1 LTRLLAY
8 LPRGNTLD
16 DRAWQKRHVFLQW
29 VLLLHLPT
37 LFLFGVYRGRTAWDT
52 MVVLSVP
59 AACLVL
65 GRLIKHRRTAS
76 VLITAGLTY
85 CSAVL
90 VSFSGGSIEAHFH
103 FFIMIGFIALYQD
116 WVPFL
121 WNVGFTVLSH
131 GIGSAV
137 KTNLIFNH
145 PAGQTSPWV
154 WSAIHGIAVLAAC
167 CGVVIFWETTER
179 EQRKTLTLT
188 RQLADAEINRRR
200 FTSDLLVNLARRNQS
215 LLYRQLGLIN
225 QLEDQEEDP
234 DALADLF
241 QLDHLATRIRRNAES
256 LLVLSGEEPPRIWG
270 RPVALVDVVRAAIAE
285 TEDLDRVVFAVDER
299 LAVFGN
305 AVADLTHL
313 VAELV
318 ENAVHFSPP
327 EASVIIRTRPYLQ
340 SPGAHVLTVEDWGV
354 GMRPEDM
361 AAANEQLATPRD
373 VDLSVS
379 QRLGLHVVA
388 RLAQRHGIDV
398 SLTPTPGCGVT
409 AAVVLP
415 PSLFADAAAP
425 AADDGFGDGE
435 VPTGV
440 VPALAASVTPTPAA
454 DLPSAPPPPP
464 ASPRWSPPAEQQ
476 WVDLTDGAPAN
487 RGNGGHAGE
496 RAPHRPAAG
505 EPDPY
510 HPAVGEPASYHPAVG
525 EPASYRPAAGEPA
538 PSVLRPGERVG
549 NGAHGGEPA
558 PNGARAEQPVP
569 AGAGDGNGDHLPA
582 GDGGDWSGWWE
593 PSTDELRN
601 GEPTSPIAARPP
613 LSERAQ
619 TPFPGTPSSGTPF
632 PGTPSSGTPF
642 PGTPGS
648 GTPEPHP
655 LMPGPPERE
664 GSPMPERAAPAVH
677 SPRAHDPRAY
687 DALAHDALAHDARGH
702 DPRGDDARA
711 YDPLQPAPAPVGV
724 HGPEAGE
731 EANGPTLSRRVPQAH
746 LAPELRRSGQGPAA
760 ARPDAPL
767 PDAAEARA
775 ALSRYQASRQAAR
788 AVVEE
793 GADPE
798 RPANGGW
805 S

>member
-16 DRAWQKRHVFLQW
+16 DRAWHKRHVFLQG
-29 VLLLHLPT
+29 VLLLHLPVLFAFGLFMGRSFLGT
-37 LFLFGVYRGRTAWDT
+37 LS
-52 MVVLSVP
+52 VLSVP
-59 AACLVL
+59 IACLVL
-65 GRLIKHRRTAS
+65 GRLIQQRRAAS

-90 VSFSGGSIEAHFH
+90 VGFSNGSIEAHFH

-121 WNVGFTVLSH
+121 WNVVFTVLSH
-131 GIGSAV
+131 GIGSV
-137 KTNLIFNH
+137 WRTNLIFNH

-154 WSAIHGIAVLAAC
+154 WSAIHGAAVLAAC

-188 RQLADAEINRRR
+188 KQLADAEITRRR

-225 QLEDQEEDP
+225 QLEEHEEDP

-256 LLVLSGEEPPRIWG
+256 LLVLSGEEPPRTWG

-285 TEDLDRVVFAVDER
+285 TEDLDRVVFSVEER

-327 EASVIIRTRPYLQ
+327 EASVVIRTRPFLQ
-340 SPGAHVLTVEDWGV
+340 IPGAHVLTVEDWGV

-361 AAANEQLATPRD
+361 AAANDLLAVPRE

-388 RLAQRHGIDV
+388 RLAKRHSIQV

-415 PSLFADAAAP
+415 PPLFADPESGPEELPADEADVTAEVVPVALPASVASAPSAADPAAP
-425 AADDGFGDGE
+425 
-435 VPTGV
+435 
-440 VPALAASVTPTPAA
+440 
-454 DLPSAPPPPP
+454 
-464 ASPRWSPPAEQQ
+464 
-476 WVDLTDGAPAN
+476 
-487 RGNGGHAGE
+487 
-496 RAPHRPAAG
+496 
-505 EPDPY
+505 
-510 HPAVGEPASYHPAVG
+510 
-525 EPASYRPAAGEPA
+525 
-538 PSVLRPGERVG
+538 
-549 NGAHGGEPA
+549 
-558 PNGARAEQPVP
+558 P
-569 AGAGDGNGDHLPA
+569 AGAGWTRAERWIDLTDEPDPAGNGNGHSVTGPSTPDGDGRPA
-582 GDGGDWSGWWE
+582 GPDGDGADWSGWWE
-593 PSTDELRN
+593 PSPGDLDH
-601 GEPTSPIAARPP
+601 GDPLSPLAARPP

-619 TPFPGTPSSGTPF
+619 APLSARIPPPA
-632 PGTPSSGTPF
+632 
-642 PGTPGS
+642 
-648 GTPEPHP
+648 GTPEPRPAAGAPDPHSPAGAPHP
-655 LMPGPPERE
+655 HSPASAHDPHPAAGVYDLGPAAGVYDPHPAAGAPHPHPAVPGAPERE
-664 GSPMPERAAPAVH
+664 GSPPAPGVDAAVH
-677 SPRAHDPRAY
+677 SP
-687 DALAHDALAHDARGH
+687 LGH
-702 DPRGDDARA
+702 S
-711 YDPLQPAPAPVGV
+711 PAPAHSPGPASGPAAARSPAAPVPV
-724 HGPEAGE
+724 AVEAGAE
-731 EANGPTLSRRVPQAH
+731 PMVLARRVPQAH
-746 LAPELRRSGQGPAA
+746 LAPELRRNGRGATAA
-760 ARPDAPL
+760 EPEGPL

-788 AVVEE
+788 AAVDE
-793 GADPE
+793 GRAAQPSRSGDAGPGG
-798 RPANGGW
+798 PPGDGGW

>member
-29 VLLLHLPT
+29 LLLLHLPA
-37 LFLFGVYRGRTAWDT
+37 LFVFGVLRGRTAWDT

-179 EQRKTLTLT
+179 EQRMTLTLT
-188 RQLADAEINRRR
+188 RQLADAEIGRRR

-241 QLDHLATRIRRNAES
+241 RLDHLATRIRRNAES
-256 LLVLSGEEPPRIWG
+256 LLVLSGEEPPRTWG

-361 AAANEQLATPRD
+361 AAANELLATPRD

-388 RLAQRHGIDV
+388 RLAQRHSIDV

-415 PSLFADAAAP
+415 PSLFADAAASGE
-425 AADDGFGDGE
+425 GFGDE
-435 VPTGV
+435 EAPVGV

-454 DLPSAPPPPP
+454 DLPPAPPPPP
-464 ASPRWSPPAEQQ
+464 APRAWSPPAEQ
-476 WVDLTDGAPAN
+476 WVDLTDGAPAA

-496 RAPHRPAAG
+496 PAP
-505 EPDPY
+505 
-510 HPAVGEPASYHPAVG
+510 
-525 EPASYRPAAGEPA
+525 YRPAADE
-538 PSVLRPGERVG
+538 
-549 NGAHGGEPA
+549 
-558 PNGARAEQPVP
+558 PVP
-569 AGAGDGNGDHLPA
+569 AGAGNGNGDHLAA
-582 GDGGDWSGWWE
+582 GDDGDWSGWWE
-593 PSTDELRN
+593 PSHDELRD
-601 GEPTSPIAARPP
+601 GEPMSPLAARPP
-613 LSERAQ
+613 LSERIQA
-619 TPFPGTPSSGTPF
+619 PFSGTP
-632 PGTPSSGTPF
+632 
-642 PGTPGS
+642 

-655 LMPGPPERE
+655 RMPGPPAWE
-664 GSPMPERAAPAVH
+664 GSPLPERAAPAVH
-677 SPRAHDPRAY
+677 SPRAHEPR
-687 DALAHDALAHDARGH
+687 
-702 DPRGDDARA
+702 
-711 YDPLQPAPAPVGV
+711 QPAASPVGG
-724 HGPEAGE
+724 HGAGPEAGE
-731 EANGPTLSRRVPQAH
+731 QADGPMLARRVPQAH

-760 ARPDAPL
+760 AQPGAPRPDAA
-767 PDAAEARA
+767 DARA

-788 AVVEE
+788 AMVEE

-798 RPANGGW
+798 RPASGGW

>member
-37 LFLFGVYRGRTAWDT
+37 LFIFGVLRGRTAWDT

-65 GRLIKHRRTAS
+65 GRLIRHRRTAA

-179 EQRKTLTLT
+179 EQRKTLDLT
-188 RQLADAEINRRR
+188 KQLADAEITRRR

-234 DALADLF
+234 DALSDLF
-241 QLDHLATRIRRNAES
+241 RLDHLATRIRRNAES
-256 LLVLSGEEPPRIWG
+256 LLVLSGEEPPRTWG

-361 AAANEQLATPRD
+361 AAANDLLATPRD

-415 PSLFADAAAP
+415 PSLFADAAP
-425 AADDGFGDGE
+425 ASDDGFGFGDE
-435 VPTGV
+435 EAPAGV
-440 VPALAASVTPTPAA
+440 VPALAASVTPTAAA
-454 DLPSAPPPPP
+454 DLPPAPPAP
-464 ASPRWSPPAEQQ
+464 PRWSPPAEQQ

-487 RGNGGHAGE
+487 RGNGGHAEE
-496 RAPHRPAAG
+496 RAP
-505 EPDPY
+505 
-510 HPAVGEPASYHPAVG
+510 
-525 EPASYRPAAGEPA
+525 YRPAAGEPA
-538 PSVLRPGERVG
+538 PYRPAAGEPGPSGLRPGERAPT
-549 NGAHGGEPA
+549 GARGGEPV
-558 PNGARAEQPVP
+558 PNGARGEEPVP
-569 AGAGDGNGDHLPA
+569 AGAGNGNGDHLAA

-593 PSTDELRN
+593 PSPDELRD
-601 GEPTSPIAARPP
+601 GEPMSPIAARPP
-613 LSERAQ
+613 LSERVQAPFSD
-619 TPFPGTPSSGTPF
+619 TPAGTPSSGTP
-632 PGTPSSGTPF
+632 SSGTPA
-642 PGTPGS
+642 GTPS
-648 GTPEPHP
+648 WGTPEPQP
-655 LMPGPPERE
+655 RMPGPPEWE

-677 SPRAHDPRAY
+677 SPRAHDPRAH
-687 DALAHDALAHDARGH
+687 DPQVHDAQVH
-702 DPRGDDARA
+702 DPRAH
-711 YDPLQPAPAPVGV
+711 DPLRPAPAPVGV
-724 HGPEAGE
+724 HGAGPEVGE
-731 EANGPTLSRRVPQAH
+731 PANGPVLSRRVPQAH
-746 LAPELRRSGQGPAA
+746 LAPELRRSGQGSAA
-760 ARPDAPL
+760 TRPDAPL

>member
-1 LTRLLAY
+1 
-8 LPRGNTLD
+8 
-16 DRAWQKRHVFLQW
+16 
-29 VLLLHLPT
+29 
-37 LFLFGVYRGRTAWDT
+37 
-52 MVVLSVP
+52 M
-59 AACLVL
+59 
-65 GRLIKHRRTAS
+65 
-76 VLITAGLTY
+76 
-85 CSAVL
+85 
-90 VSFSGGSIEAHFH
+90 
-103 FFIMIGFIALYQD
+103 
-116 WVPFL
+116 
-121 WNVGFTVLSH
+121 
-131 GIGSAV
+131 
-137 KTNLIFNH
+137 
-145 PAGQTSPWV
+145 
-154 WSAIHGIAVLAAC
+154 
-167 CGVVIFWETTER
+167 
-179 EQRKTLTLT
+179 
-188 RQLADAEINRRR
+188 
-200 FTSDLLVNLARRNQS
+200 LVNLARRNQS

-241 QLDHLATRIRRNAES
+241 RLDHLATRIRRNAES
-256 LLVLSGEEPPRIWG
+256 LLVLSGEEPPRTWG

-361 AAANEQLATPRD
+361 VEANELLATPRD

-425 AADDGFGDGE
+425 TDEGFGDE
-435 VPTGV
+435 EAPAGV

-454 DLPSAPPPPP
+454 DLPAAPPPPS
-464 ASPRWSPPAEQQ
+464 ASPRWSPPAEQH
-476 WVDLTDGAPAN
+476 WVDLTDGAPAG
-487 RGNGGHAGE
+487 GNGGRSGE
-496 RAPHRPAAG
+496 HHPAAG
-505 EPDPY
+505 
-510 HPAVGEPASYHPAVG
+510 
-525 EPASYRPAAGEPA
+525 
-538 PSVLRPGERVG
+538 
-549 NGAHGGEPA
+549 N
-558 PNGARAEQPVP
+558 
-569 AGAGDGNGDHLPA
+569 GNGDHLA
-582 GDGGDWSGWWE
+582 AADGGDWSGWWE
-593 PSTDELRN
+593 ASPDELRD
-601 GEPTSPIAARPP
+601 GEPMSPIAARPP

-619 TPFPGTPSSGTPF
+619 APYAGPPLGMPASGTPSSGVAP
-632 PGTPSSGTPF
+632 P
-642 PGTPGS
+642 

-655 LMPGPPERE
+655 RMPGPPEWE
-664 GSPMPERAAPAVH
+664 GSPTPERAAPAVH
-677 SPRAHDPRAY
+677 SPQVHDPR
-687 DALAHDALAHDARGH
+687 DH
-702 DPRGDDARA
+702 DPLRG
-711 YDPLQPAPAPVGV
+711 APATVGAGAEV
-724 HGPEAGE
+724 GEQGSGPM
-731 EANGPTLSRRVPQAH
+731 LSRRVPQAH
-746 LAPELRRSGQGPAA
+746 LAPELRRSGQGPAP

-793 GADPE
+793 EADPE